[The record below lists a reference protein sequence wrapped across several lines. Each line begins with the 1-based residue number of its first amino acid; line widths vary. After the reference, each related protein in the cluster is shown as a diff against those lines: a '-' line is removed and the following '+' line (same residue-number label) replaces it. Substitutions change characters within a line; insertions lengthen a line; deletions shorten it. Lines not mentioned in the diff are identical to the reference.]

1 MAVERAAIIAPIFAQ
16 IILDKPNWGP
26 TKFTIKE
33 ATVTLI
39 AKPPKVTRKNLENS
53 LPNPCISFL
62 SKAHSLSPK
71 YLLEVA
77 KIKENPLKR
86 EKNGP
91 AAIPEIQ
98 MKIFN
103 IPKSIKA
110 PKVPINRNLAPWKI
124 KINLLPIKK
133 AIYKQTTLK
142 IGKITGKTQTALI
155 LNNQTKYQAVS
166 SPIIRAI
173 MKSAFFIFLAL

>member
-1 MAVERAAIIAPIFAQ
+1 MVVEKAAIIAPMFAQ
-16 IILDKPNWGP
+16 IVLDKPNWGP

-33 ATVTLI
+33 ATVILI
-39 AKPPKVTRKNLENS
+39 AKPPKVIRKNLENS
-53 LPNPCISFL
+53 LLNPCLSFL

-77 KIKENPLKR
+77 KIKENPLKK
-86 EKNGP
+86 EKDGP

-103 IPKSIKA
+103 IPRSIKA

-124 KINLLPIKK
+124 KRNLLPIRK
-133 AIYKQTTLK
+133 AKYRQTTVK
-142 IGKITGKTQTALI
+142 TGKTTGKTQTALM

-166 SPIIRAI
+166 SPIARAM
-173 MKSAFFIFLAL
+173 MKSAFFIF